1 MAGIPAGHRRGRG
14 RQQQPGHGR
23 RAAAARRA
31 GAHGTDAARPAPAA
45 GLRHP
50 AAAAR
55 AGAVNRHGAGRR
67 FAGGSGGLGLTDA
80 RTAIT
85 ADFDGKHGFSCL
97 LVQVVGLVTQH
108 PLGPR

>member
-1 MAGIPAGHRRGRG
+1 MAGIPAGHRGGRG
-14 RQQQPGHGR
+14 RQHQPGHGR
-23 RAAAARRA
+23 RAAAERRA
-31 GAHGTDAARPAPAA
+31 GAHGAD
-45 GLRHP
+45 
-50 AAAAR
+50 AAR